1 MRIDSSSRPPPWLEV
16 RSGIPIYICLFCL
29 ICQFEVL
36 TGAQSSISNSPVA
49 RLNVPIGHLSPD
61 FELHVTV
68 GLPLRN
74 QEELSQLIEQLQ
86 DRTSPQFG
94 KHLTPGEFTS
104 RFGPT
109 DQEYEAVINFARS
122 NDLKVDFRHPNRT
135 MIGLRG
141 SVSKLERAFQV
152 RLKTFQHPTEPRTF
166 FAPEGTPTPNHP
178 IPFLGVA
185 GLTSIGPPRPAS
197 VHPLIHDEG
206 RAPIGQTGSDI
217 SGYYIGKD
225 FRNAYLPGVTLDGSG
240 QRVALVEFDGYYTND
255 ISLYVKRAKLAPV
268 TLTNILVAGYSA
280 PVGANNIEVALD
292 IEMVICM
299 APKLDAILVYEGND
313 PYEVLNQIANDNLA
327 RQISCSWIWIDPAG
341 SAQLNQILLQY
352 AVQGQS
358 FFTASGDSGA
368 WQGQIWDP
376 VDSPWVT
383 SVGGTTLSTSSPG
396 GRYLSESVWN
406 WAPAQKAASGGGV
419 STSNSLPNWQAT
431 VGAALGGQSAHH
443 RNVPDVALTADHII
457 AFYNNGSPG
466 AVAGT
471 SAAAPL
477 WAGVAALVNQQSSI
491 AGAPP
496 LGFCNPLIY
505 QIGSGSNYLQGFRDV
520 QNGNNTIQTNAAK
533 VYSALPGYD
542 LCTGWGTPKAQG
554 LIDLLSPPVPPTLTS
569 SPVVQTVLT
578 GGTAI
583 FAATATGTPPLAY
596 RWRFGGNDVVG
607 KTSNSLILSN
617 IQPFQAGDYW
627 IVVTNI
633 AGTTTNVVG
642 TLVVPSP
649 PGITVQPL
657 SITVVRGNSAR
668 FSVGIAGSP
677 PLSLA
682 WLRDG
687 IPISGANSSNL
698 TLSSVQSTDS
708 GARFSCLITNIAG
721 SILSQTALLTVLPS
735 PGTGGSNSEGEVPL
749 VGPFQLLGLGM
760 GVILLGL
767 HRHCRGRG

>member
-1 MRIDSSSRPPPWLEV
+1 M
-16 RSGIPIYICLFCL
+16 
-29 ICQFEVL
+29 VL
-36 TGAQSSISNSPVA
+36 PTN
-49 RLNVPIGHLSPD
+49 RPIGYPSADLG
-61 FELHVTV
+61 LHVTV

-74 QEELSQLIEQLQ
+74 RGELSQLIQQLQ

-94 KHLTPGEFTS
+94 KYLTPKEFTD
-104 RFGPT
+104 RYGPT
-109 DQEYEAVINFARS
+109 EEDYQRVIDFARS
-122 NDLKVDFRHPNRT
+122 NGLQIDHRHPNRT
-135 MIGLRG
+135 QISLRG
-141 SVSKLERAFQV
+141 SVSNLERAFQV
-152 RLKTFQHPTEPRTF
+152 RLQTFQHPTEARTF
-166 FAPEGTPTPNHP
+166 FAPDRTPTPNGS

-197 VHPLIHDEG
+197 LHRLISME
-206 RAPIGQTGSDI
+206 AMKPIGQTGSDI

-268 TLTNILVAGYSA
+268 ALTNIPVAGYSA
-280 PVGANNIEVALD
+280 PVGANNLEVALD
-292 IEMVICM
+292 IEMAICM

-327 RQISCSWIWIDPAG
+327 RQISCSWIWLDPAG

-396 GRYLSESVWN
+396 GPYLSETVWN

-431 VGAALGGQSAHH
+431 VGAALGGPSANH

-477 WAGVAALVNQQSSI
+477 WAGVAALINQQSSI
-491 AGAPP
+491 AGAPA
-496 LGFCNPLIY
+496 LGFLNPSIY

-520 QNGNNTIQTNAAK
+520 QNGNNTILTNATK

-554 LIDLLSPPVPPTLTS
+554 LIDLLSPPVPPTVTS
-569 SPVVQTVLT
+569 SPVLQTVLT

-583 FAATATGTPPLAY
+583 FTATAKGTPPLTY

-607 KTSNSLILSN
+607 GISNSLMLAN
-617 IQPFQAGDYW
+617 IQPSQAGDYW
-627 IVVTNI
+627 LVITNI
-633 AGTTTNVVG
+633 AGATSNLVG

-649 PGITVQPL
+649 PRITVQPL
-657 SITVVRGNSAR
+657 PITVVSESSAS
-668 FSVGIAGSP
+668 FAIGVVGYT
-677 PLSLA
+677 PLSLG

-687 IPISGANSSNL
+687 TSISGANSSNL
-698 TLSSVQSTDS
+698 TLPIVHLTDS
-708 GARFSCLITNIAG
+708 GAKFSCLVTNIAG

-735 PGTGGSNSEGEVPL
+735 AGPGGSNDGGEVPL
-749 VGPFQLLGLGM
+749 FGPFELLGFGMGLVLLGLR
-760 GVILLGL
+760 
-767 HRHCRGRG
+767 RHCGCRG

>member
-1 MRIDSSSRPPPWLEV
+1 MRIDSISRPPRQLGSHAGISICI
-16 RSGIPIYICLFCL
+16 RLFSLLSGFV
-29 ICQFEVL
+29 VL
-36 TGAQSSISNSPVA
+36 TGAQPLMTSPLA
-49 RLNVPIGHLSPD
+49 NPINRPIGHLSPD

-68 GLPLRN
+68 GLPLKNRG
-74 QEELSQLIEQLQ
+74 ELGQLILQLQ

-94 KHLTPGEFTS
+94 KYLTPKEFTD

-109 DQEYEAVINFARS
+109 EDDYRAVIDFALS
-122 NDLKVDFRHPNRT
+122 SKLKIDHRHPNRT
-135 MIGLRG
+135 QIGLRG
-141 SVSKLERAFQV
+141 SVSNLERAFQV
-152 RLKTFQHPTEPRTF
+152 RLQTFQHPTEPRTF
-166 FAPEGTPTPNHP
+166 FAPDRTPTPNHP

-197 VHPLIHDEG
+197 LHHLISDE
-206 RAPIGQTGSDI
+206 AITPIGQTGSDI
-217 SGYYIGKD
+217 TGYYIGKD

-240 QRVALVEFDGYYTND
+240 QRIALVEFDGYYTND
-255 ISLYVKRAKLAPV
+255 ISLYLKRAKLAPV
-268 TLTNILVAGYSA
+268 ALTNIPVAGYSS
-280 PVGANNIEVALD
+280 PVGANNLEVALD
-292 IEMVICM
+292 IDMAICM

-327 RQISCSWIWIDPAG
+327 RQISCSWIWIDPSG

-358 FFTASGDSGA
+358 FFTASGDFGA

-383 SVGGTTLSTSSPG
+383 SVGGTTLSTSTPG
-396 GRYLSESVWN
+396 GPYLSETVWN

-419 STSNSLPNWQAT
+419 STSNSLPNWQAS
-431 VGAALGGQSAHH
+431 VGATLGGPSANH

-457 AFYNNGSPG
+457 VYYNNGSPG

-477 WAGVAALVNQQSSI
+477 WAGVAALINQQSSI
-491 AGAPP
+491 AGAPL
-496 LGFCNPLIY
+496 LGFLNPSIY

-520 QNGNNTIQTNAAK
+520 QNGNNTILTNAAK

-542 LCTGWGTPKAQG
+542 LCTGWGTPRAQG
-554 LIDLLSPPVPPTLTS
+554 LIDLLSPPVPPTMTS

-578 GGTAI
+578 GATAI
-583 FAATATGTPPLAY
+583 FTATARGTPPLAY
-596 RWRFGGNDVVG
+596 RWRFGGSNVVG
-607 KTSNSLILSN
+607 GTSNSLILPN
-617 IQPFQAGDYW
+617 VQPSQAGDYW

-633 AGTTTNVVG
+633 AGATTNVIG

-649 PGITVQPL
+649 PSITVQPL
-657 SITVVRGNSAR
+657 PITVVSGSSAS
-668 FSVGIAGSP
+668 FSVGIAGYP

-682 WLRDG
+682 WRRDG
-687 IPISGANSSNL
+687 TPISGANSPNL
-698 TLSSVQSTDS
+698 TLTAVHLPDS
-708 GARFSCLITNIAG
+708 GAKFSCLITNIAG

-735 PGTGGSNSEGEVPL
+735 AGPGGSNDGGEVPL
-749 VGPFQLLGLGM
+749 FGPFQLLGLGTCL
-760 GVILLGL
+760 VLFGL
-767 HRHCRGRG
+767 RRHCRGRG